1 MELVQRSPTASLVLQ
16 RVIPSYKTVNPDDVA
31 ATAVNPNDVA
41 TIATNP
47 DDVAAVKS
55 LYKSTNGPNWRVQT
69 GWMKGDPCSSQWH
82 GITCGRI
89 KSERRIVEIDLSFD
103 NLDGT
108 IPTDIEKLSELQKLD
123 LSINKLSGM
132 LQHAVFKIHTL
143 QYIDLSINSITGPL
157 QTKLSMPNL
166 TTLFLRMNHLTGSI
180 TAVWNAPKLRFL
192 QLYLN
197 QLTGNLPKGIST
209 LQSLY

>member
-1 MELVQRSPTASLVLQ
+1 VT
-16 RVIPSYKTVNPDDVA
+16 PDDVA

-69 GWMKGDPCSSQWH
+69 GWMKGDPCSSPETGSTWY
-82 GITCGRI
+82 GITCSTI
-89 KSERRIVEIDLSFD
+89 NNERRIVEIELEGY

-108 IPTDIEKLSELQKLD
+108 IPTDFRKLSELRTLNLRD
-123 LSINKLSGM
+123 NKLNGM
-132 LQHAVFKIHTL
+132 LQHAVFQIHTL

-157 QTKLSMPNL
+157 PTKLSMPNL
-166 TTLFLRMNHLTGSI
+166 TQLLLQMNHLTGSI
-180 TAVWNAPKLRFL
+180 YYCCLECTKT
-192 QLYLN
+192 
-197 QLTGNLPKGIST
+197 TGFGA
-209 LQSLY
+209 